1 VRLREAR
8 DDATR
13 PAAGFEARGAIET
26 AHRAHRNCGR
36 VFRYAIATGR
46 ASAIR
51 LPMSVV
57 PSRRSR
63 RSHAA
68 LTDPKAMGELLRA
81 IDGYRGSFV
90 TGAEPGLDV
99 G

>member
-1 VRLREAR
+1 
-8 DDATR
+8 
-13 PAAGFEARGAIET
+13 
-26 AHRAHRNCGR
+26 
-36 VFRYAIATGR
+36 
-46 ASAIR
+46 
-51 LPMSVV
+51 VV